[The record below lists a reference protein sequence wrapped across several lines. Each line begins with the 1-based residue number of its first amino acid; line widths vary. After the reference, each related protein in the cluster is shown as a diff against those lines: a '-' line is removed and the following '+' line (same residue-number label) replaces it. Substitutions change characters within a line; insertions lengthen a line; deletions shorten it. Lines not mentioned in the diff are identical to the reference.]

1 MKLIFPYDND
11 NIYTGTPV
19 ELYPDSETGDY
30 VMPPNGAG
38 FPPEINGEGMWRPF
52 FDEEKQEWV
61 ETADEAYKE
70 SLKKDTAPDS
80 NQLAG
85 LGGQL
90 ANEKLARKADRTSAA
105 VTRQAISVFKTGTLK
120 RKRRMKKMKK
130 LNFWVYALF
139 YEWASTEMVKQAMGY
154 DDCSAEDLAEG
165 VAAKYITPEEFQEI
179 TGETYEN
186 YKNAVS

>member
-30 VMPPNGAG
+30 VMPPNAAG

-70 SLKKDTAPDS
+70 SLKKIRLPIQTSLQASADS
-80 NQLAG
+80 WRMRNWPEKQPNKRSSHSAG
-85 LGGQL
+85 
-90 ANEKLARKADRTSAA
+90 N
-105 VTRQAISVFKTGTLK
+105 
-120 RKRRMKKMKK
+120 
-130 LNFWVYALF
+130 
-139 YEWASTEMVKQAMGY
+139 
-154 DDCSAEDLAEG
+154 
-165 VAAKYITPEEFQEI
+165 
-179 TGETYEN
+179 
-186 YKNAVS
+186 

>member
-30 VMPPNGAG
+30 LMPANAAD

-61 ETADEAYKE
+61 ETADEAYKD

-90 ANEKLARKADRTSAA
+90 ANEKLARKAAEQAQQSLG
-105 VTRQAISVFKTGTLK
+105 RQLASLK
-120 RKRRMKKMKK
+120 LEL
-130 LNFWVYALF
+130 LN
-139 YEWASTEMVKQAMGY
+139 VK
-154 DDCSAEDLAEG
+154 
-165 VAAKYITPEEFQEI
+165 
-179 TGETYEN
+179 GE
-186 YKNAVS
+186 

>member
-30 VMPPNGAG
+30 LMPANAAD

-90 ANEKLARKADRTSAA
+90 ANEKLARKAAEQAQQSLG
-105 VTRQAISVFKTGTLK
+105 RQLASLK
-120 RKRRMKKMKK
+120 LEL
-130 LNFWVYALF
+130 LN
-139 YEWASTEMVKQAMGY
+139 VK
-154 DDCSAEDLAEG
+154 
-165 VAAKYITPEEFQEI
+165 
-179 TGETYEN
+179 GE
-186 YKNAVS
+186 

>member
-30 VMPPNGAG
+30 LMPANAAD

-61 ETADEAYKE
+61 ETADEAYKD

-85 LGGQL
+85 LGRQL
-90 ANEKLARKADRTSAA
+90 ANEKLARKAAEQAQQSLG
-105 VTRQAISVFKTGTLK
+105 RQLASLK
-120 RKRRMKKMKK
+120 LEL
-130 LNFWVYALF
+130 LNI
-139 YEWASTEMVKQAMGY
+139 K
-154 DDCSAEDLAEG
+154 
-165 VAAKYITPEEFQEI
+165 
-179 TGETYEN
+179 GE
-186 YKNAVS
+186 